1 MSSGGQFVP
10 HLTSLLVT
18 AQIICYSNSMNEN
31 MEKKRLLTGIKPT
44 GNIHLGN
51 YFGMMRKTVEL
62 QDDYD
67 CFIFIADLHALNQIQ
82 DADQMRENILEIA
95 KAYLAVGLDPE
106 KVTLFKQSEISEVAE
121 LCWILDSIA
130 SMGMLERA
138 HAYKDAKAK
147 NKSVSMGLFNYPV
160 LMASDILLYSGQV
173 VPVGSDQQQHIEM
186 AVDLAERFNHIY
198 GDCFVMPEALISED
212 NLSDNS
218 VVVGLDGQKMSKS
231 YNNVI
236 GLFDTP
242 EEIHKKVMSIKTDSK
257 APNEPKDPE
266 TCNVFAFYKLV
277 ASPEELDEL
286 RVKYEKCG
294 IGYKDA
300 KELLY
305 EKMMRFLE
313 PIQDR
318 KAELDANPEYVF
330 NVLNSGAER
339 AKEIAKVKILEIKT
353 KVGLK

>member
-1 MSSGGQFVP
+1 
-10 HLTSLLVT
+10 
-18 AQIICYSNSMNEN
+18 MNQKN
-31 MEKKRLLTGIKPT
+31 EKKRLLTGIKPT

-62 QDDYD
+62 QNDYD
-67 CFIFIADLHALNQIQ
+67 CYIFIADLHALNQIQ
-82 DADQMRENILEIA
+82 NANQLRQNVLEIA

-106 KVTLFKQSEISEVAE
+106 KVTLFRQSEVSIVTE

-147 NKSVSMGLFNYPV
+147 NKPVSMGLFNYPV
-160 LMASDILLYSGQV
+160 LMAADILLYGGEV
-173 VPVGSDQQQHIEM
+173 VPVGTDQQQHIEM

-198 GDCFVMPEALISED
+198 GETFVLPEALISKDDLNE
-212 NLSDNS
+212 NA

-236 GLFDTP
+236 GLFDTS
-242 EEIHKKVMSIKTDSK
+242 EEIHKKIMSIKTDSK
-257 APNEPKDPE
+257 APSEPKDPE
-266 TCNVFAFYKLV
+266 NCNVFAFYKLV
-277 ASPEELDEL
+277 ATPEEQAEL
-286 RVKYEKCG
+286 RLKYEEGG

-305 EKMMRFLE
+305 EKMMRFLK
-313 PIQDR
+313 PIQEK

-330 NVLNSGAER
+330 NVLNSGAKR
-339 AKEIAKVKILEIKT
+339 ASEVAEAKLLEIK
-353 KVGLK
+353 KRVGLK